1 MRRKKKNLVRGLQV
15 EPQYQILQIE
25 IISILWQ
32 TVGRITNEMLG
43 VKGLMINHRRLKGS
57 SVSEKFEKLTSAMGV
72 LSISM
77 QTFFFL
83 HLIIHFPFIS
93 ISDSSLH
100 LKKFG
105 QRPPLEKF
113 NLFCLTTV

>member
-1 MRRKKKNLVRGLQV
+1 
-15 EPQYQILQIE
+15 
-25 IISILWQ
+25 
-32 TVGRITNEMLG
+32 MLG
-43 VKGLMINHRRLKGS
+43 VEGLMINHRRPKWL
-57 SVSEKFEKLTSAMGV
+57 SVSEEFEKLTSTMGV
-72 LSISM
+72 LSMSM

-83 HLIIHFPFIS
+83 HLIINFPFTS

-105 QRPPLEKF
+105 QRPPREKF

>member
-1 MRRKKKNLVRGLQV
+1 MRRIKKNSIRGLQV

-25 IISILWQ
+25 IISTLWQ
-32 TVGRITNEMLG
+32 TVERITNEMLG
-43 VKGLMINHRRLKGS
+43 VKGLMIKYRSLKGS
-57 SVSEKFEKLTSAMGV
+57 SVSEKFEKLTFTMGV
-72 LSISM
+72 LSMSM
-77 QTFFFL
+77 LTFFFL
-83 HLIIHFPFIS
+83 QLIIHFPFTS

>member
-1 MRRKKKNLVRGLQV
+1 MRRKKKNSVRGLQV

-100 LKKFG
+100 LKKFS

-113 NLFCLTTV
+113 NLICLTTE

>member
-1 MRRKKKNLVRGLQV
+1 M
-15 EPQYQILQIE
+15 E

-32 TVGRITNEMLG
+32 IVGRITNEMLG
-43 VKGLMINHRRLKGS
+43 VKGLTINHGSLKGF
-57 SVSEKFEKLTSAMGV
+57 SVSEKFEKLTSMMGV
-72 LSISM
+72 LSMSM
-77 QTFFFL
+77 LTFFFL
-83 HLIIHFPFIS
+83 HLIIHFPFTS

-105 QRPPLEKF
+105 QRPPREKF